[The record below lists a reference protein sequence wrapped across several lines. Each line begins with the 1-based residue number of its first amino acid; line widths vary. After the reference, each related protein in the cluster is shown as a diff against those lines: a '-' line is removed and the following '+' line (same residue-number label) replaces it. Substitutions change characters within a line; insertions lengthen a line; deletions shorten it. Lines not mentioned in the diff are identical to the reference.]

1 MRVNLQM
8 KVERISQKGFTLIE
22 LVVVIAIIGILV
34 TITFTGANYVFGL
47 QEEKKALS
55 EIEAISL
62 ALKQYQAEN
71 GDFPSSEGLE
81 DEADQ
86 GDRLYYALAGLVD
99 QYGEML
105 KSNERG
111 INHLSSDAFNQ
122 TKEEGRVFLVDPW
135 GLPYVYE
142 YPRRDGHQGFL
153 LFSKGPDG
161 ASSKFT
167 SELTMVPEKKL
178 IDEDNVPPSEPGKW

>member
-1 MRVNLQM
+1 MRF
-8 KVERISQKGFTLIE
+8 S
-22 LVVVIAIIGILV
+22 
-34 TITFTGANYVFGL
+34 
-47 QEEKKALS
+47 
-55 EIEAISL
+55 
-62 ALKQYQAEN
+62 
-71 GDFPSSEGLE
+71 SSEGLE

-86 GDRLYYALAGLVD
+86 GSSLLCIAGFID

-122 TKEEGRVFLVDPW
+122 TKEEASFLVDPW

-142 YPRRDGHQGFL
+142 YPRRDGQRFL